1 MLELAILLFTFI
13 LFVLNDWIF
22 ISSIRSFFLG
32 VAYYLVLY
40 THAQLNR
47 RFALPFLLKKQ
58 NLAMYLLVTDYLKE
72 NEVDLLFLDI
82 HMPEVNG
89 IQFLEL
95 NPEGPKTILTTAYSE
110 YAAERY
116 EHDVVDYLLKPISYN
131 RFLKAV
137 QRFLSLQQ
145 PYEPFIPQTLSIKV
159 DKEIVQI
166 NETSINYI
174 QSLGNYVKVFVGDTF
189 SLASATT
196 QEVLS
201 ALSPRLFVRIHKSYA
216 LNLTKITTYTEK
228 EVEIEQTL
236 LPIGITFKRELFK
249 RLKEMRK

>member
-1 MLELAILLFTFI
+1 MLEVAILLFTFI

-22 ISSIRSFFLG
+22 ISSVRSFFLG

-58 NLAMYLLVTDYLKE
+58 NVAMYLLVTDYLKE
-72 NEVDLLFLDI
+72 NEVDLLLLDI

-110 YAAERY
+110 YAAESY
-116 EHDVVDYLLKPISYN
+116 EHDVVDYLLKPIPYN

-166 NETSINYI
+166 NETSINDI

-189 SLASATT
+189 YLASAAT

-216 LNLTKITTYTEK
+216 VNLTKITTYTEK

-236 LPIGITFKRELFK
+236 LPIGNTFKRELFK